1 MSNAKAEIEIVASTA
16 KLPAALHEAGKMM
29 QGFALGV
36 SHVVGAATRPLLD
49 IGKRAAGNV
58 LGNLAT
64 RGLDFFV
71 DQAKGVLG
79 FEEALVR
86 FGIAARKTPME
97 MREIG
102 NAARKTSTDIGL
114 DALEVLNAGRAYI
127 DLAGAQNF
135 SIEKMNIL
143 ARAAQATGS
152 KTEDLAGMMYQL
164 TTSMKVPDNELED
177 TMGGL
182 INQAKDG
189 AIEAKQMAAE
199 FAGILP
205 LFKRFGMIGREGTIQ
220 AGAMFQVMR
229 DGANSAGEA
238 GTMLQRVY
246 AGIQSY
252 APRFEAQG
260 VQIYEKFRD
269 KLGRKVLLPFPVIF
283 KNIVNSEAM
292 KDPALIKKMFGR
304 TEGWRGMLL
313 GDEAS
318 RAMDKLDASGKNWVS
333 RMAQL
338 EEAGRELGVIPRDV
352 ATFVESSS
360 GKIATAVEKMKNAV
374 AVAFTPERVA
384 GFAAL
389 LTRAAGAFMDAAN
402 WIDSHVGVDGATRN
416 KQLEASE
423 YEKVKKEFGTS
434 PEAIREMQNYKSGD
448 DMSLYD
454 LRKVVYRLN
463 MDKYGLTGGDQAPIQ
478 QIVRDLGE
486 RLGREAEANGVKG
499 SISAGMLVHQQEYEE
514 AGRAFLKGMGWNGAG
529 PLAQK
534 SASQDA
540 AGAIRDALAPSLDR
554 LTRVLEA
561 GKITELK
568 LGEGGATAV
577 AKTVDNAS
585 THRRK

>member
-16 KLPAALHEAGKMM
+16 KLPAALHEAGRMM
-29 QGFALGV
+29 QGFAQSV
-36 SHVVGAATRPLLD
+36 SHVVGSATRPLLD

-71 DQAKGVLG
+71 DQAKGVLD

-86 FGIAARKTPME
+86 FGISVRKTPAE

-114 DALEVLNAGRAYI
+114 DALEVLKAGRAYI

-135 SIEKMNIL
+135 SIDKMNIL

-164 TTSMKVPDNELED
+164 TTSMRVPDNELED

-189 AIEAKQMAAE
+189 AIEAKQMASE

-205 LFKRFGMIGREGTIQ
+205 LFKRFGVIGREGTIQ

-269 KLGRKVLLPFPVIF
+269 KLGRKILLPFPVIF
-283 KNIVNSEAM
+283 KNIVSSEAM
-292 KDPALIKKMFGR
+292 KDPALVKKMFGR

-318 RAMDKLDASGKNWVS
+318 RALDKVDQKGEKAIS
-333 RMAQL
+333 RLMAL
-338 EEAGRELGVIPRDV
+338 EEAGRENNVIQKDL
-352 ATFVESSS
+352 ATYTESSS
-360 GKIATAVEKMKNAV
+360 GKIAMAVEKMKNAV

-384 GFAAL
+384 GFADA

-402 WIDSHVGVDGATRN
+402 WIDQHVGVDESTRN
-416 KQLEASE
+416 KQLESSE
-423 YEKVKKEFGTS
+423 YEKMKAEFGTT
-434 PEAIREMQNYKSGD
+434 PEAIKEMQNYKSGD

-454 LRKVVYRLN
+454 LRKVVYRLQN
-463 MDKYGLTGGDQAPIQ
+463 AGSDRTPEQTQ
-478 QIVRDLGE
+478 QIIRNIGE
-486 RLGREAEANGVKG
+486 RLGREAEGSGIKG
-499 SISAGMLVHQQEYEE
+499 SISAGMLVHQDEYAA
-514 AGRAFLKGMGWNGAG
+514 AGRRYLGKLGVPASMGGGTSAE
-529 PLAQK
+529 LA
-534 SASQDA
+534 A
-540 AGAIRDALAPSLDR
+540 AVRDALAPSLDR
-554 LTRVLEA
+554 LIRVLDA
-561 GKITELK
+561 GKVTQLK

-585 THRRK
+585 TYRRK